1 MALCF
6 VTKSVANT
14 PYVLAVGEQCLQ
26 SIKTFCL
33 PTLHP
38 KQAGDGQQ
46 VGREHEHNSWP
57 KLTQKDKANQLTS
70 HSAIRTADLVFPTQ
84 PLFWDWPGISLLVD
98 SGEWL
103 LMNHLGLFRTLSFTS
118 TVFISNH
125 KYFTFALPIL
135 PLSLLRGGVS
145 KWLDGCPVAGEC
157 QSTTSSKSLRMQKVQ
172 ESNNKKQFST
182 VLCLVQYSAMLK
194 KNQQLTFW
202 KLSYEGF

>member
-1 MALCF
+1 MTTPKQLGRKTPSLCDFSEWALGLAGIEWTFSTGTPMALCF
-6 VTKSVANT
+6 MTKSVANT
-14 PYVLAVGEQCLQ
+14 PYVLAIGEQCLQ

-38 KQAGDGQQ
+38 RQAGDRQQ

-57 KLTQKDKANQLTS
+57 KLTQKDKANQTTS
-70 HSAIRTADLVFPTQ
+70 HSAIRTGDLVFPTQ

-157 QSTTSSKSLRMQKVQ
+157 QIHH
-172 ESNNKKQFST
+172 KQ
-182 VLCLVQYSAMLK
+182 
-194 KNQQLTFW
+194 
-202 KLSYEGF
+202 